1 MSEMKLIMENWRAY
15 TNSSSL
21 LVEIAPDGS
30 PETVGEL
37 LIAINKYTMISGNK
51 AKRILKNIKEALK
64 VFLDMAQDDESQLT
78 PRGAEGD
85 LYVEDEDIQKLIEW
99 FEEALEGQ
107 WAEALMA
114 IPVKAVIN
122 IISKDPIRSFLLQ
135 KIGKE
140 ALETLVGDILPGA
153 ATALKFT
160 KWFSRMFKVSK
171 ETKEL
176 LDTAEASPKEM
187 FVMIVK
193 DIADLPDS
201 KDTTKGFM
209 GIFNIDDKWKEIL
222 HDKIEMKFIQQ
233 QIAELESLNPS
244 TSLDSLNFNQQLVK
258 YLSDEFEGRTL
269 AGPAA
274 A

>member
-37 LIAINKYTMISGNK
+37 LVAINKYTMISGNK
-51 AKRILKNIKEALK
+51 AKRILKNIVETLK
-64 VFLDMAQDDESQLT
+64 VFLDSAQDIEGLGRDES
-78 PRGAEGD
+78 
-85 LYVEDEDIQKLIEW
+85 EDEDIAKLIEW

-114 IPVKAVIN
+114 IPVKAVIS
-122 IISKDPIRSFLLQ
+122 IISKDPLRSFLLQ

-140 ALETLVGDILPGA
+140 ALEVLIGDILPGA

-171 ETKEL
+171 ALASSIETGG
-176 LDTAEASPKEM
+176 ASPKEM

-222 HDKIEMKFIQQ
+222 HDKIEMNFIQQ
-233 QIAELESLNPS
+233 QIAELESMNPS
-244 TSLDSLNFNQQLVK
+244 TNLVTLNFNQKLVD
-258 YLSDEFEGRTL
+258 YLSGEFEGRTL

>member
-51 AKRILKNIKEALK
+51 AKRILNNIKEALK
-64 VFLDMAQDDESQLT
+64 VFLDMAQDDESQLM
-78 PRGAEGD
+78 PRGAEGA
-85 LYVEDEDIQKLIEW
+85 LHIEDEDIQKLIEW

-107 WAEALMA
+107 WAEAIMA

-122 IISKDPIRSFLLQ
+122 IISKDPLKSFLMQ

-140 ALETLVGDILPGA
+140 ALKMLVADILPAGG
-153 ATALKFT
+153 TILKFG
-160 KWFSRMFKVSK
+160 KWFSRMFKISK
-171 ETKEL
+171 ELES
-176 LDTAEASPKEM
+176 AIEAGGASPKEM

-193 DIADLPDS
+193 DITNLPDS

-222 HDKIEMKFIQQ
+222 HDKIEIEFIKQ
-233 QIAELESLNPS
+233 QIAELESMNPS
-244 TSLDSLNFNQQLVK
+244 TNLVTLNFNQKLVD
-258 YLSDEFEGRTL
+258 YLSRKFEGRTL

>member
-1 MSEMKLIMENWRAY
+1 MSNMQLIMENWRAY

-21 LVEIAPDGS
+21 LVEIAADGS

-37 LIAINKYTMISGNK
+37 LVAINKYTMIKGNK
-51 AKRILKNIKEALK
+51 AKRILSNVVETLK
-64 VFLDMAQDDESQLT
+64 VFLDSAQDIE
-78 PRGAEGD
+78 D
-85 LYVEDEDIQKLIEW
+85 LDHDIAKLIEW

-107 WAEALMA
+107 WSEALMA
-114 IPVKAVIN
+114 IPVKSVIN
-122 IISKDPIRSFLLQ
+122 IISKDPLKSFLLQ

-140 ALETLVGDILPGA
+140 ALEVLIGDILPGA
-153 ATALKFT
+153 ATFLKFG

-171 ETKEL
+171 EL
-176 LDTAEASPKEM
+176 HSALDTAEATPKQV
-187 FVMIVK
+187 FTMIIK

-201 KDTTKGFM
+201 KDTTSGFM
-209 GIFNIDDKWKEIL
+209 GIFNIDDKWKKIL
-222 HDKIEMKFIQQ
+222 HDKIEMNFIQQ
-233 QIAELESLNPS
+233 QIAELESMNPS
-244 TSLDSLNFNQQLVK
+244 TNLVTLNFNQKLVK